1 MFGSLLKR
9 LQGKYRRT
17 LSAALCR
24 RPVKMQ
30 NTGPLISFTF
40 DDFPQSALEVGG
52 KILRAHGVAGTYYVS
67 LGLLNRDEPTG
78 RICSSTDLKEVL
90 AQGHELGCHTF
101 GHCDAW
107 ETESCSFEESI
118 LSNRRA
124 LKEILPEA
132 SFVTMSYPINTPR
145 PGTKRRAGRY
155 FAGCRGGGQTF
166 NSGPIDLNYLQAF
179 FLEQSR
185 DVPSLIWQM
194 ISRNRDEG
202 GWLIFATHDV
212 SGQPTRF
219 GCTPELF
226 EDVVSRAVESGAKVL
241 PVAQALSLV
250 CGQAGFRTNEAVTG
264 DPSEGSSHH

>member
-1 MFGSLLKR
+1 MLGSLLKR

-30 NTGPLISFTF
+30 NTAPLISFTF
-40 DDFPQSALEVGG
+40 DDFPRSALEVGG

-78 RICSSTDLKEVL
+78 RICSSMDLTDVL

-107 ETESCSFEESI
+107 ETESRSFEESI
-118 LSNRRA
+118 LANRLA
-124 LKEILPEA
+124 LKQIVPKA
-132 SFVTMSYPINTPR
+132 NFVTMSYPINTPR
-145 PGTKRRAGRY
+145 PDAKRRTGRH
-155 FAGCRGGGQTF
+155 FVGCRGGGQRYNLGTV
-166 NSGPIDLNYLQAF
+166 DLNYLQAF

-185 DVPSLIWQM
+185 DAPAMIWEM
-194 ISRNRDEG
+194 INRNRADG

-212 SGQPTRF
+212 SVQPTRF
-219 GCTPELF
+219 GCTPRFF
-226 EDVVSRAVESGAKVL
+226 EEVVSRAVGSGTTVL

-250 CGQAGFRTNEAVTG
+250 CGQAGSCTKETLPRR
-264 DPSEGSSHH
+264 SM